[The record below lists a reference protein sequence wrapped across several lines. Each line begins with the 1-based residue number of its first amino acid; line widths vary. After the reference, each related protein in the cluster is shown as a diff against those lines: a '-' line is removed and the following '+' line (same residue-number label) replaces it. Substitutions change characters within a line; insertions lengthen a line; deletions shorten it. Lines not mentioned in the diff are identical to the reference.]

1 MKVKITIEL
10 DADDDQEALV
20 ELLEVLKDIQ
30 VDSDDWQSVRLYS
43 HMELWHGQKGIH
55 IKQSGTD

>member
-10 DADDDQEALV
+10 DADDDQYALV

-30 VDSDDWQSVRLYS
+30 VDSDD
-43 HMELWHGQKGIH
+43 
-55 IKQSGTD
+55 

>member
-20 ELLEVLKDIQ
+20 ELLEVIKDIQ
-30 VDSDDWQSVRLYS
+30 EAEDD
-43 HMELWHGQKGIH
+43 
-55 IKQSGTD
+55 

>member
-20 ELLEVLKDIQ
+20 ELLEVIKDIQ
-30 VDSDDWQSVRLYS
+30 EAQDDW
-43 HMELWHGQKGIH
+43 
-55 IKQSGTD
+55 

>member
-20 ELLEVLKDIQ
+20 ELLEVIQDIQ
-30 VDSDDWQSVRLYS
+30 EAQDDW
-43 HMELWHGQKGIH
+43 
-55 IKQSGTD
+55 

>member
-20 ELLEVLKDIQ
+20 ELLEVIKDIQ
-30 VDSDDWQSVRLYS
+30 EAQDD
-43 HMELWHGQKGIH
+43 
-55 IKQSGTD
+55 

>member
-30 VDSDDWQSVRLYS
+30 QDNDNEW
-43 HMELWHGQKGIH
+43 
-55 IKQSGTD
+55 

>member
-30 VDSDDWQSVRLYS
+30 QADDQWATLN
-43 HMELWHGQKGIH
+43 LI
-55 IKQSGTD
+55 

>member
-1 MKVKITIEL
+1 MKVKISIEL

-30 VDSDDWQSVRLYS
+30 QADDQ
-43 HMELWHGQKGIH
+43 
-55 IKQSGTD
+55 

>member
-30 VDSDDWQSVRLYS
+30 QAGAKLITTTS
-43 HMELWHGQKGIH
+43 
-55 IKQSGTD
+55 

>member
-30 VDSDDWQSVRLYS
+30 QADDQWATLNL
-43 HMELWHGQKGIH
+43 M
-55 IKQSGTD
+55 